1 MDEKKL
7 QQLASEAQNAFHLV
21 EVVKNAL
28 SGGEGRNEFSDS
40 YVYVLTQAENKLWHI
55 QQELTGEDAD

>member
-7 QQLASEAQNAFHLV
+7 QQLASEAQNAIHLV
-21 EVVKNAL
+21 AVVKNAL

-40 YVYVLTQAENKLWHI
+40 YAYVLTQAENKLWHI
-55 QQELTGEDAD
+55 QQELTGEDSD